1 MNLVDLGVTDKVQAK
16 LAKLHIHNVWDAV
29 LHLPLRYEDETH
41 ITMIA
46 DAKLGES
53 VQVEGEVLLQEVQFK
68 PRKQLVVKLQ
78 DDAGSVLMLRFIQFL
93 PQPTTAIEQGQARA
107 RRG

>member
-1 MNLVDLGVTDKVQAK
+1 MIADHQKLLKITDTTAK
-16 LAKLHIHNVWDAV
+16 KLEKLHLNTPWELA

-41 ITMIA
+41 ITMID
-46 DAKLGES
+46 DAQLGVS

-78 DDAGSVLMLRFIQFL
+78 DDAGSVLMLRFIHFYPSQ
-93 PQPTTAIEQGQARA
+93 
-107 RRG
+107 